1 MVLNLNKSIIIETLH
16 IIDNILTSTIKNN
29 ILENLTEI
37 QILKDKLQLNILKN
51 KKGQE
56 VNLDRKDLVFY
67 CNIIKSINKKGLF
80 ETFELEIIGKIYNNL
95 NIIIKYIDKNQT
107 KIFLNSQD
115 KKISRFIYS
124 EDYEYIVFQSQSN
137 FIPGKKIK
145 LRHNNRYIFLEI
157 PENYSKGKDIT
168 VCITKKQKL
177 STILEDK
184 EYLV

>member
-1 MVLNLNKSIIIETLH
+1 MVLNLSKSNIIETLH
-16 IIDNILTSTIKNN
+16 IMDNILISTIKNN

-37 QILKDKLQLNILKN
+37 QILKDKLQLNIIKN

-56 VNLDRKDLVFY
+56 INLDRKDLVFY
-67 CNIIKSINKKGLF
+67 CNIIDSINKKGLF

-95 NIIIKYIDKNQT
+95 NIIIKYIDENQT
-107 KIFLNSQD
+107 KIVLNSQD
-115 KKISRFIYS
+115 KKLSTLSYS
-124 EDYEYIVFQSQSN
+124 EDYEYIVIQPQSN

-145 LRHNNRYIFLEI
+145 LRYNYRDIFLNI
-157 PENYSKGKDIT
+157 PENYSKGKEIT
-168 VCITKKQKL
+168 VCIPKKKKL